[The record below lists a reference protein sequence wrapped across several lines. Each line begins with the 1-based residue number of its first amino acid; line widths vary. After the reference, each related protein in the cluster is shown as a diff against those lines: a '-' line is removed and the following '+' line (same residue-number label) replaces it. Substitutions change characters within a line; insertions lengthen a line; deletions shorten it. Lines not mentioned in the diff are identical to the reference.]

1 MPANRTIKQAI
12 PLERRGQTIYAIMGL
27 TMGNPESTYPEHPR
41 VAVGAVVFKNEKI
54 LLIKR
59 GGSPAKGQWAIP
71 GGNVKLGESL
81 QTAAQREIFEETG
94 VVIKATDPVYTFDAI
109 IKDSDD
115 RIQFHYVIID
125 LAAEYIRGE
134 LRAGDDATD
143 VRWVAQDELG
153 ALNVSPATLNLLKKK
168 YQFGS

>member
-1 MPANRTIKQAI
+1 
-12 PLERRGQTIYAIMGL
+12 
-27 TMGNPESTYPEHPR
+27 
-41 VAVGAVVFKNEKI
+41 
-54 LLIKR
+54 
-59 GGSPAKGQWAIP
+59 
-71 GGNVKLGESL
+71 
-81 QTAAQREIFEETG
+81 
-94 VVIKATDPVYTFDAI
+94 
-109 IKDSDD
+109 KDSDD